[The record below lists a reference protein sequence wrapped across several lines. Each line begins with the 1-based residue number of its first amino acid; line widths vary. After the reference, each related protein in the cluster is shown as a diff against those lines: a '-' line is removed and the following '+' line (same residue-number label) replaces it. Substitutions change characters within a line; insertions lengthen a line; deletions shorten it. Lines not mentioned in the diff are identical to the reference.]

1 MRIGLRAA
9 IGVIIVAFLLSRTNV
24 HRLTGALSHARQGDV
39 AVAFAVLLLGLVVN
53 AFRWQLFLRP
63 LGLGQPT
70 TTLIRLTF
78 VGTFFNA
85 FLPTGFGGDAYKSFH
100 LRGQLHGESA
110 SMSPPLAT
118 VFLDRLAGLVGLA
131 LLGLAGSVMRFVAGD
146 HGRVTLAALLSSVGV
161 LAASGA
167 ALMLAPRWAVSAS
180 RTSRMAS
187 RLRLFAQAFATAGR
201 EARAVG
207 WGVLVGIV
215 SALLLVAVNA
225 LLAASL
231 GISIPAAALP
241 GIVLIA
247 SLMTIVPLSI
257 NGLGFRESA
266 YVWCLA
272 AYGIGHDEA
281 LAFAVLVLAVTLA
294 SCAVG
299 GIVYAVAGGKVTR
312 RT

>member
-1 MRIGLRAA
+1 M
-9 IGVIIVAFLLSRTNV
+9 
-24 HRLTGALSHARQGDV
+24 
-39 AVAFAVLLLGLVVN
+39 
-53 AFRWQLFLRP
+53 
-63 LGLGQPT
+63 
-70 TTLIRLTF
+70 
-78 VGTFFNA
+78 
-85 FLPTGFGGDAYKSFH
+85 
-100 LRGQLHGESA
+100 
-110 SMSPPLAT
+110 
-118 VFLDRLAGLVGLA
+118 FLDRLAGLVGLA

>member
-1 MRIGLRAA
+1 MRIGLRTA
-9 IGVIIVAFLLSRTNV
+9 IGVLIVVFLLSRTNI
-24 HRLTGALSHARQGDV
+24 HRLTDSLSHARSGEV
-39 AVAFAVLLLGLVVN
+39 ALAFAALLLGLVVN

-63 LGLGQPT
+63 LGLELPT
-70 TTLIRLTF
+70 AMLIRLTF

-100 LRGQLHGESA
+100 LRGESV

-131 LLGLAGSVMRFVAGD
+131 VLGFVGSVVRLIAGD
-146 HGRVTLAALLSSVGV
+146 HGGVTLAASLASISVLV
-161 LAASGA
+161 ASGL
-167 ALMLAPRWAVSAS
+167 ALMLAPRWAMSTS
-180 RTSRMAS
+180 GSSRMVS
-187 RLRLFAQAFATAGR
+187 RLRVFARAFATAGR
-201 EARAVG
+201 EAQALR
-207 WGVLVGIV
+207 WGVVVGVV
-215 SALLLVAVNA
+215 SAVLLVAVNA

-231 GISIPAAALP
+231 GISLPGAALP

-272 AYGIGHDEA
+272 TYGIGHDEA

-299 GIVYAVAGGKVTR
+299 GIVYAVAGGKVAG